1 MAAASVDSMPPTMQY
16 LPGSVNIPLTQ
27 FPPPP
32 PFSVGDVD
40 AAHEVKSVVDR
51 LNGSLD
57 DTSFASTAG
66 LFAKGGYWRD
76 HLMLSW
82 NFRTVQGP
90 SQIAEFLQA
99 CSRSKD
105 GFRLQRIAVDDDDDD
120 DDGSP
125 CRRPATAPLDGQA
138 KVLGIRAFLS
148 IETVRGRGDGL
159 IRLAHE
165 DGAWK
170 IFTMYTSLRE
180 LRGHEEG
187 TFQRRPRGVS
197 HGGQPGRRNWADER
211 LLAREYRDG
220 TEPKVLIIGA
230 GQAGLTAAVRLKML
244 GIDALIIDRN
254 QRVGDNWR
262 NRYHQLVLHDP
273 VWYDHMPY
281 LNFPPQW
288 PIFTPKDKLADW
300 FEAYASIMELNV
312 WMRTEPVKTCW
323 DEGRRA
329 WTIEVARGLDDGS
342 TTETRTLR
350 PLHVI
355 QATGHS
361 GQKYQPDVPGTESF
375 AGHLICHSSEFPG
388 AREQGNQ
395 DQQGQEGQGQGQ
407 GQGLLKAVV
416 VGSCNSAHDIAQD
429 FAEKGYDVTMVQRSS
444 THVVSSRAV
453 TDIALRG
460 LFSEDGPPVDDADML
475 VHSMPNSMLK
485 AVQAEV
491 VKLQRDEDG
500 DLLRGLE
507 RAGFRTDDG
516 PDGSGLFFKYFQRG
530 GGYYI
535 DVGASR
541 LIVDGRIKV
550 RQGREVSEVL
560 PRGVRLSDGSELEA
574 DEVVFATG
582 YRSMRS
588 QTRQIFGHDAAE
600 KVADD
605 VWGLNAEGEWRTM
618 WQRSG
623 HPGLWYHGGNM
634 ALCRY
639 YSRLLALQIKGL
651 DEGLYA
657 YDED

>member
-1 MAAASVDSMPPTMQY
+1 MAAASVIDSMPPTMQY
-16 LPGSVNIPLTQ
+16 LPGSVNIPLTE
-27 FPPPP
+27 FPPPS
-32 PFSVGDVD
+32 SVVDVD

-57 DTSFASTAG
+57 DTSLTSTAG

-90 SQIAEFLQA
+90 SRIAEFLQA
-99 CSRSKD
+99 CSRSRD
-105 GFRLQRIAVDDDDDD
+105 GFRLRRMAV

-125 CRRPATAPLDGQA
+125 SRRPATAPLDGQGR
-138 KVLGIRAFLS
+138 VLGIQAFLS
-148 IETVRGRGDGL
+148 VETVRGKGDGL

-165 DGAWK
+165 DGGWK

-187 TFQRRPRGVS
+187 TFHRRPLGVS

-211 LLAREYRDG
+211 SLAREYKDG
-220 TEPKVLIIGA
+220 TEPKVLILGA
-230 GQAGLTAAVRLKML
+230 GQAGLTAAVRLKMV
-244 GIDALIIDRN
+244 GINALIIDRN

-281 LNFPPQW
+281 LDFPPQW
-288 PIFTPKDKLADW
+288 PVFTPKDKLADW
-300 FEAYASIMELNV
+300 FEAYAGIMELNV
-312 WMRTEPVKTCW
+312 WMGTEPVKTSW
-323 DEGRRA
+323 DEGKRT
-329 WTIEVARGLDDGS
+329 WTIEVARRLVDDGS
-342 TTETRTLR
+342 VVETRTLHPR
-350 PLHVI
+350 HVI

-361 GQKYQPDVPGTESF
+361 GQKNQPAVPGAETF
-375 AGHLICHSSEFPG
+375 TGHRICHSSEFPG
-388 AREQGNQ
+388 ARE
-395 DQQGQEGQGQGQ
+395 EQGQG
-407 GQGLLKAVV
+407 LKAVV
-416 VGSCNSAHDIAQD
+416 VGCCNSGHDIAQD
-429 FAEKGYDVTMVQRSS
+429 FAERGYDVTMVQRSS

-453 TDIALRG
+453 TEIALAG

-485 AVQAEV
+485 AIQVEV
-491 VKLQRDEDG
+491 VKRQRENDK

-541 LIVDGRIKV
+541 LIADGKIKV
-550 RQGREVSEVL
+550 RQAREVSEIL
-560 PRGVRLSDGSELEA
+560 PRGMRLSDGTELEA
-574 DEVVFATG
+574 DEIVFATG
-582 YRSMRS
+582 YQGMRS

-600 KVADD
+600 KVAHD